1 MILLLEQKWFS
12 WSWLLLLCLPE
23 CGECCSIL
31 CRLSPFPV
39 QKCSQLNC
47 NSWTDSTLGHS
58 WGRTETSFKIQFT
71 QLGNWISWE
80 SYLLLLFELIFIQ
93 LPLYNGNPVFFW
105 KSDDVIIE
113 QSTPQFYILS
123 YLPFQVDM
131 MILGFAQL
139 KLEGTSGDHLVQ
151 PLCSSGATCSQLL
164 EDRGWRGERSNSFSS
179 QVWGKV
185 HLLSFI
191 LVLAESSHTY
201 V

>member
-1 MILLLEQKWFS
+1 MSTVSISSAEMLPAELQLLV
-12 WSWLLLLCLPE
+12 LLA
-23 CGECCSIL
+23 
-31 CRLSPFPV
+31 
-39 QKCSQLNC
+39 
-47 NSWTDSTLGHS
+47 TDSTLGHS
-58 WGRTETSFKIQFT
+58 WGCTETSFKLQFT

-80 SYLLLLFELIFIQ
+80 SYLLLVFELIFIQ

-113 QSTPQFYILS
+113 QSTPQFYILL
-123 YLPFQVDM
+123 YLHFQVDM

-151 PLCSSGATCSQLL
+151 PLCSSRATCSQLL